1 MLGFGASERL
11 PAAVSL
17 DADNQWSYMKTHG
30 DAGWESFPSYL
41 DVLVPY
47 TLDLLDTLNLR
58 ITWFVVGQDA
68 ALERNRDA
76 LSQLVPRGHEVGNHS
91 FKHEPW
97 LHRYSRAELETELG
111 DAENAIAEAC
121 GQRPI
126 GFRGPGFSLST
137 DVLEVLAARGY
148 LYDGSTLPTWIGPLA
163 RAYYF
168 RAAKLTA
175 EQREERSMLFGRF
188 DEVFQRNTPY
198 RWRLPSGARLLEL
211 PVTTIPG
218 LKTPFHLSYL
228 IYLARFS
235 TAALEA
241 YLRVAIEACRVT
253 RTPPSILLHPLD
265 VLGGDQVPSLRFF
278 PGMDLDGP
286 AKRALFVRVLGRL
299 SEHFDLMPM
308 NAYARKIDAAGG
320 LAERAAA

>member
-68 ALERNRDA
+68 ALDRNRDA
-76 LSQLVPRGHEVGNHS
+76 LAQLVPRGHEVGNHS

-111 DAENAIAEAC
+111 DAERAISDAC

-299 SEHFDLMPM
+299 AEHFDLMPM
-308 NAYARKIDAAGG
+308 NAYARKIDADGG
-320 LAERAAA
+320 LSEKAAA

>member
-111 DAENAIAEAC
+111 DAENAIADAC

-308 NAYARKIDAAGG
+308 NAYAQKIDAAGG
-320 LAERAAA
+320 LAEKAAA

>member
-68 ALERNRDA
+68 ALDRNRSA
-76 LSQLVPRGHEVGNHS
+76 LAQLVPRGHEVGNHS

-97 LHRYSRAELETELG
+97 LHRYTRAELETELG
-111 DAENAIAEAC
+111 DAENAIADAC

-308 NAYARKIDAAGG
+308 NAYARKIDTDGG
-320 LAERAAA
+320 LPEKAAA

>member
-1 MLGFGASERL
+1 
-11 PAAVSL
+11 
-17 DADNQWSYMKTHG
+17 
-30 DAGWESFPSYL
+30 
-41 DVLVPY
+41 
-47 TLDLLDTLNLR
+47 
-58 ITWFVVGQDA
+58 
-68 ALERNRDA
+68 
-76 LSQLVPRGHEVGNHS
+76 
-91 FKHEPW
+91 
-97 LHRYSRAELETELG
+97 
-111 DAENAIAEAC
+111 
-121 GQRPI
+121 
-126 GFRGPGFSLST
+126 
-137 DVLEVLAARGY
+137 
-148 LYDGSTLPTWIGPLA
+148 LA

-320 LAERAAA
+320 LAEKAAA